1 MRPIRP
7 ASSSSLTAVILIKH
21 QLTIAQIKEVMRITF
36 EELAK
41 MTEAERKSILDRYKD
56 E

>member
-1 MRPIRP
+1 M
-7 ASSSSLTAVILIKH
+7 SVNLNDLAVLIARREGIKH

-41 MTEAERKSILDRYKD
+41 MSDEERKSILDRYK
-56 E
+56 